1 MLDEKTDELKIVAC
15 GWQEGDEHEGTHGT
29 TAIPVAQEQSLVARA
44 ARTRQPVI
52 VNDVRNEPGWLPNPQ
67 LPDTRAEMAVPLVV
81 GNQVLGVMD
90 VQSDRINA
98 FTEEDA
104 NIQMTLASQVST
116 SLQNAQSYTAAQK
129 QAERETKLN
138 IIAQK
143 IQAADTIEEAMQ
155 VAARELGHALGKRQT
170 FVALD
175 PTALSGGSRV
185 EVTEQEV
192 DHLLATAAS
201 FNDQNREYH
210 LGHILVS
217 VPEAASPEDVKKGK
231 ARAEDIIERLRDGA
245 DFESTAIAES
255 DGQQALEGGDLG
267 WRKTGQ
273 LPSFFSDVV
282 DELKTGQISN
292 PIRSP
297 SGFHI
302 IKILDIRGDQ
312 VHLIKQTKA
321 RHILLRP
328 DTLVSEEDV
337 QIRIR
342 QLHERIVQ
350 GEDFGTL
357 ARAHSQDPGSG
368 SDGGELGW
376 VTPGKMVPEFE
387 KAMDELQVGEVS
399 QPIKSRF
406 GYPLNQGTDRR
417 ELDNTEDY
425 QRTRARES
433 IRQRKTEEEL
443 EIWLRRLRDESYVE
457 YHLDQ

>member
-1 MLDEKTDELKIVAC
+1 MVRFFAFILAFQASALAAKPLNRIVA
-15 GWQEGDEHEGTHGT
+15 T
-29 TAIPVAQEQSLVARA
+29 
-44 ARTRQPVI
+44 
-52 VNDVRNEPGWLPNPQ
+52 VNDNVVLESELINREAMIADQ
-67 LPDTRAEMAVPLVV
+67 LR
-81 GNQVLGVMD
+81 Q
-90 VQSDRINA
+90 
-98 FTEEDA
+98 
-104 NIQMTLASQVST
+104 
-116 SLQNAQSYTAAQK
+116 QNAQLPSGTALRK
-129 QAERETKLN
+129 QVLDRLIIENLQLQLAERSGVRIDDETLN
-138 IIAQK
+138 KNLQTMARQNEMSL
-143 IQAADTIEEAMQ
+143 DEFRQ
-155 VAARELGHALGKRQT
+155 VLEKDGFNYVAFREQFRNQLTMNRIRQQM
-170 FVALD
+170 VD
-175 PTALSGGSRV
+175 SRV

-231 ARAEDIIERLRDGA
+231 ARAEDILERLRDGA

-406 GYPLNQGTDRR
+406 GYHLIQVTDRR

>member
-1 MLDEKTDELKIVAC
+1 MVRFLAFILALQASALAAKPLNRIVA
-15 GWQEGDEHEGTHGT
+15 T
-29 TAIPVAQEQSLVARA
+29 
-44 ARTRQPVI
+44 
-52 VNDVRNEPGWLPNPQ
+52 VNDNVVLESELINREAMIADQ
-67 LPDTRAEMAVPLVV
+67 LR
-81 GNQVLGVMD
+81 Q
-90 VQSDRINA
+90 
-98 FTEEDA
+98 
-104 NIQMTLASQVST
+104 
-116 SLQNAQSYTAAQK
+116 QNAQLPSGTALRK
-129 QAERETKLN
+129 QVLDRLIIENLQLQLAERSGVRIDDETLN
-138 IIAQK
+138 KNLQTMARQNEMSL
-143 IQAADTIEEAMQ
+143 DEFRQ
-155 VAARELGHALGKRQT
+155 VLEKDGFNYVAFREQFRNQLTMNRIRQQM
-170 FVALD
+170 VD
-175 PTALSGGSRV
+175 SRV

-406 GYPLNQGTDRR
+406 GYHLIQVTDRR

>member
-1 MLDEKTDELKIVAC
+1 MVRFLAFILAFQASALAAKPLNRIVA
-15 GWQEGDEHEGTHGT
+15 T
-29 TAIPVAQEQSLVARA
+29 
-44 ARTRQPVI
+44 
-52 VNDVRNEPGWLPNPQ
+52 VNDNVVLESELINREAMIADQ
-67 LPDTRAEMAVPLVV
+67 LR
-81 GNQVLGVMD
+81 Q
-90 VQSDRINA
+90 
-98 FTEEDA
+98 
-104 NIQMTLASQVST
+104 
-116 SLQNAQSYTAAQK
+116 QNAQLPSETALRK
-129 QAERETKLN
+129 QVLDRLIIENLQLQLAERSGVRIDDETLN
-138 IIAQK
+138 KNLQTMARQNEMSL
-143 IQAADTIEEAMQ
+143 DEFRQ
-155 VAARELGHALGKRQT
+155 VLEKDGFNYVAFREQFRNQLTMNRIRQQM
-170 FVALD
+170 VD
-175 PTALSGGSRV
+175 SRV

-231 ARAEDIIERLRDGA
+231 TRAEGIIERLRDGA

-282 DELKTGQISN
+282 GELKAGQISN

-312 VHLIKQTKA
+312 LHLIKQTKA

-337 QIRIR
+337 IIRIR
-342 QLHERIVQ
+342 QLHDRIVQ

-368 SDGGELGW
+368 SEGGELGW

-406 GYPLNQGTDRR
+406 GYHLIQITDRR
-417 ELDNTEDY
+417 EQDNTEDY

-433 IRQRKTEEEL
+433 IRQRKTDEEL